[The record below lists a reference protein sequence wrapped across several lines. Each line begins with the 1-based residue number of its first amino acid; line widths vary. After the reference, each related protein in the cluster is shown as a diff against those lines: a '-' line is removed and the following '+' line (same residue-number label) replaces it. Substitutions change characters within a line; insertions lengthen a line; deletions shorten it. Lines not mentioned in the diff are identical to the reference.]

1 MTVTGRSGGSKPR
14 LCLPPCA
21 GDLPAGHAN
30 VIIDGVSIGQSA
42 STVAEAARRKHRPP
56 SRMQDVARLA
66 GVSVIT
72 VSRVLREPGK
82 VAEDTRARVLAAIE
96 AIGYV
101 PNLVARSLKSRRSGV
116 IAAVIPSVTHSIVAE
131 VVRGMTEVLNGEGLH
146 LLLADSGFSPDEEEA
161 LVAAF
166 LARRPDAMYLTGTTH
181 TAGTRRMLDAA
192 RIPVV
197 ETGTLTDTPI
207 DMVVGYSNFDAAR
220 AMTRALVASGRRR
233 IGYAGQR
240 GREYIDRV
248 CDRHAGHCR
257 ALRDARMPLRATLQ
271 AEADLSYRGG
281 AAGLAQLL
289 SHEPRIDAVFCTS
302 DVIAIGV
309 LFECQRRGIRVPQDI
324 AITGMDDQEIAS
336 QCVPAL
342 TTIRMPRYE
351 MGRRAAAMLCR
362 RLAGETIR
370 AKRVDLGFE
379 VVRRATL

>member
-1 MTVTGRSGGSKPR
+1 
-14 LCLPPCA
+14 
-21 GDLPAGHAN
+21 
-30 VIIDGVSIGQSA
+30 
-42 STVAEAARRKHRPP
+42 
-56 SRMQDVARLA
+56 MQDVARRA

-72 VSRVLREPGK
+72 VSRVLREPEK
-82 VAEDTRARVLAAIE
+82 VAEDTRTRVLAAIE

-101 PNLVARSLKSRRSGV
+101 PNLVARSLKSQRSGV

-181 TAGTRRMLDAA
+181 TVGTRRMLEAA

-197 ETGTLTDTPI
+197 EAGTLTDTPI

-220 AMTRALVASGRRR
+220 AMTRALAAGGRRT
-233 IGYAGQR
+233 IGYVGQR

-248 CDRHAGHCR
+248 RDRHAGHCA
-257 ALRDARMPLRATLQ
+257 ALRGRRLPVRDTLQ
-271 AEADLSYRGG
+271 VEVDLSYRGG
-281 AAGLAQLL
+281 AAGLADLL
-289 SHEPRIDAVFCTS
+289 AREPGLDAIFCTS
-302 DVIAIGV
+302 DVIAVGA
-309 LFECQRRGIRVPQDI
+309 LFECHRRGIHVPKEI

-336 QCVPAL
+336 QCVPGL

-351 MGRRAAAMLCR
+351 MGRRAAQMLCR
-362 RLAGETIR
+362 RLAGGAIR
-370 AKRVDLGFE
+370 QKRVDLGFE
-379 VVRRATL
+379 IVRRDTT

>member
-1 MTVTGRSGGSKPR
+1 M
-14 LCLPPCA
+14 L
-21 GDLPAGHAN
+21 
-30 VIIDGVSIGQSA
+30 
-42 STVAEAARRKHRPP
+42 
-56 SRMQDVARLA
+56 DVARLS

-72 VSRVLREPGK
+72 VSRVLREPEK
-82 VAEDTRARVLAAIE
+82 VAEETRARVLAAIE

-181 TAGTRRMLDAA
+181 TAGTRRMLGAA

-197 ETGTLTDTPI
+197 ETGNLADAPI
-207 DMVVGYSNFDAAR
+207 DMLVGYSNFEAAR
-220 AMTRALVASGRRR
+220 AMTRSLIESGRRT
-233 IGYAGQR
+233 IGYVGQR

-248 CDRHAGHCR
+248 RDRHSGHCD
-257 ALRDARMPLRATLQ
+257 ALRDGRMQLRKRLQ
-271 AEADLSYRGG
+271 AEVDLSYRGG
-281 AAGLAQLL
+281 AAGLAELL
-289 SHEPRIDAVFCTS
+289 AHEPRVDAVFCTS

-309 LFECQRRGIRVPQDI
+309 LFECQRRGIRVPDEI

-351 MGRRAAAMLCR
+351 MGRRAAEMLCR
-362 RLAGETIR
+362 RLAGEVVR
-370 AKRVDLGFE
+370 AKHVDLGFE
-379 VVRRATL
+379 LVRRDTT